1 MAKSKIIKELANGV
15 INTTTALKRAKVLF
29 SELKNETLLN
39 WVNYEISGYPENNP
53 LPDYRILSGKLM
65 GSYFKGS
72 MASHMKWNNV
82 SIPLGNMPEDVVDK
96 LLSVPLYEGVDALI
110 HLIQQNEKAEGNVG
124 KIIPAD
130 LFSAISFYNNDPYM
144 IITSAQVIVGSHHV
158 TNIITTIENKLL
170 DALILLENEFG
181 NLDELDIDTS
191 TKTAEE
197 ISKLTKELIVIIYN
211 DQSVNIGDGNRIKD
225 SNIASLIEK

>member
-15 INTTTALKRAKVLF
+15 IDITTVLKRAKVLF
-29 SELKNETLLN
+29 SEFKNEILLN
-39 WVNYEISGYPENNP
+39 WASYEISGYPENYP

-82 SIPLGNMPEDVVDK
+82 SIPLGSMPEDMVDK
-96 LLSVPLYEGVDALI
+96 LLSISLYEGVDALN
-110 HLIQQNEKAEGNVG
+110 HLVQQNEKAEGNVG

-130 LFSAISFYNNDPYM
+130 LFSAISLYNNDPYM
-144 IITSAQVIVGSHHV
+144 IITSAQVIVGSHHII
-158 TNIITTIENKLL
+158 NIISTIENKLL

-191 TKTAEE
+191 TKTPEE

-211 DQSVNIGDGNRIKD
+211 DQSVNIGDGNKIKD
-225 SNIASLIEK
+225 SNIASLIEN